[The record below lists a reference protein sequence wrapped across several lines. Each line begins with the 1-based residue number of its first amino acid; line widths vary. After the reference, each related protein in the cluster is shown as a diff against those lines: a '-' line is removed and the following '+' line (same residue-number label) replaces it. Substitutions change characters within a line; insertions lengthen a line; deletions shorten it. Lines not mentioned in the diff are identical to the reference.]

1 MRKIQLLTTITML
14 AGLFLSACGSSQPE
28 ATPTPGLEQIQ
39 TAAVQT
45 FEAALTQTA
54 VSQPTAAPT
63 STPAATSTPFPTFA
77 PLGTVPPVSTSVG
90 TVNTCNRLVYIKDV
104 TIPDNTPMTPGQTF
118 TKTWQ
123 VQNSGTCAW
132 AVGFK
137 FVLID
142 GNAMGGQALTLSEAV
157 AAGAQYEI
165 SIPMTAPTN
174 KTGAIK
180 GTWRMA
186 DAAGVFFGD
195 PIYVLIVIGG
205 TNTST
210 ATINPNVTATATA
223 TINPSITLTA
233 TPTANATE
241 ATPTINATIQP

>member
-1 MRKIQLLTTITML
+1 MRKIQLLTMITLL
-14 AGLFLSACGSSQPE
+14 AGLLLSACGSSQPE

-39 TAAVQT
+39 TAAIQT

-63 STPAATSTPFPTFA
+63 STPAATSTLFPTFA
-77 PLGTVPPVSTSVG
+77 PIGTVVPVSTSTG
-90 TVNTCNRLVYIKDV
+90 TVSTCYRLVYIKDV
-104 TIPDNTPMTPGQTF
+104 TIPDNTSMTPGQTF

-137 FVLID
+137 FSLIG
-142 GNAMGGQALTLSEAV
+142 GNDMGGQAITLTSEV
-157 AAGAQYEI
+157 APGAQYEI
-165 SIPMTAPTN
+165 SIEMTAPTN
-174 KTGAIK
+174 KTGKID

-186 DAAGVFFGD
+186 DATGTFFGN
-195 PIYVLIVIGG
+195 PLTVVIVIGG

-210 ATINPNVTATATA
+210 PATNAPTATSTGNA
-223 TINPSITLTA
+223 PTA
-233 TPTANATE
+233 TPIVNTTST
-241 ATPTINATIQP
+241 ATPTINPNMNP